1 MAMRS
6 WTPDQGFV
14 NKKLVRPASV
24 STSLSLELCT
34 FPSTLGSSVAA
45 DALEQLLVVEK
56 SLQGDYF
63 TCNEEV
69 KTFLKDITAAV
80 KKLEEMR
87 KNTIEMLEIESM
99 ELSRLYF
106 LLETVPNSMHRELE
120 ECITD
125 ARKLNL
131 FEISQMRKKIE
142 KMNSEVKLLNS
153 KISDLKNI
161 NEVLGAKQAELAKQH
176 AKYVLLLNQTL
187 EEKANATIYIND
199 TYTRIN
205 FEKEEIGLQK
215 QCLQTASDLIEKHKQ
230 EYLEKKEYLAVHI
243 KEVKQSCEE
252 RRKEAYYKR
261 KELTRLQNKII
272 KMKQTVTSSSVIISD
287 QSQEIARLQ
296 EAINIWKKKVE
307 DMRRVCESLEEK
319 LLFFMN
325 HKQQLD
331 NSSTE
336 KKNGFV
342 NKIQQMGEKLQ
353 KMNLENK
360 DLRQRLNTLL
370 KQYKTTLKEEEAV
383 TLQKQHMAEE
393 HQKQVSLITQKET
406 FLAQR
411 KLDIKRM
418 EEGFGTLHDLN
429 TATKEVYRKQ
439 IKLMAENREKEIQRC
454 VINQW
459 KIVCS
464 KKRHA
469 RWLLKIK
476 HSLRKIITE
485 IEIAEEKRLRL
496 LEETKRRRK
505 EINRFVHQIEK
516 IKEQLMQEEK
526 EYIKKEKR
534 LIKELGKYE
543 DLIIKEIRINK
554 VKEEELGDTL
564 PQLQVAE
571 EDFREKNRTLRSLH
585 SDISAKRQEERL
597 LSNYIFRY
605 RKDII
610 RCSGNTENVKR
621 EIKHLRN
628 LESEKNKKHF
638 EILKN
643 LENEIYVNDQK
654 MHLLILENQK
664 LREYLAYLKKQT
676 QEYVSKQ
683 VVTVQNSGDLS
694 WQLIAQHSQ
703 YSDLLAEFQILI
715 KELVDAGEDTLQE
728 IKSLVSKLQYRDEKI
743 ESISSWLLEGIGR
756 LRRLMEEES
765 PSLSKVDLQELGKK
779 QKNKKVLRF
788 SPSIHA
794 RRDRNCKLLKKQPGS
809 PKKHRPSKCPDN
821 RRPNDTIVKELRTDM
836 LKVSDKKQGDIL
848 ITGVQKH
855 GRAPKSTHTACPG
868 FQGDG

>member
-6 WTPDQGFV
+6 WTPDLGFV

-34 FPSTLGSSVAA
+34 FPTTLGSSVAA
-45 DALEQLLVVEK
+45 NALEQLFVVEK

-69 KTFLKDITAAV
+69 KTFLKDITVAV

-120 ECITD
+120 ECISE
-125 ARKLNL
+125 ARKLNIL
-131 FEISQMRKKIE
+131 EISQMRRKIE
-142 KMNSEVKLLNS
+142 KMKSEVKLLNS
-153 KISDLKNI
+153 EISDLKNI
-161 NEVLGAKQAELAKQH
+161 NEVLGIKQAELAKQH
-176 AKYVLLLNQTL
+176 AKFVLMLNQTL
-187 EEKANATIYIND
+187 EEKAVATIYIND

-215 QCLQTASDLIEKHKQ
+215 QCLKEASGLIEKHKQ
-230 EYLEKKEYLAVHI
+230 EFLEKKEHLAVHI

-252 RRKEAYYKR
+252 RRKEAYLKR

-287 QSQEIARLQ
+287 QGIEIARLQ
-296 EAINIWKKKVE
+296 EAIAIWKKKVE
-307 DMRRVCESLEEK
+307 DMRRICESLEEK
-319 LLFFMN
+319 LSFYLT
-325 HKQQLD
+325 HKQQMD
-331 NSSTE
+331 IVSTE

-383 TLQKQHMAEE
+383 TLQKQKMSEE
-393 HQKQVSLITQKET
+393 HQKQVTLITQKET
-406 FLAQR
+406 FLSQR
-411 KLDIKRM
+411 KLDIKNM

-429 TATKEVYRKQ
+429 IATQEVYRKQ
-439 IKLMAENREKEIQRC
+439 IKIMTENREREIQRC

-459 KIVCS
+459 RILCS
-464 KKRHA
+464 KKRHE

-476 HSLRKIITE
+476 ISLKKIITE
-485 IEIAEEKRLRL
+485 IEIAEEKRLKL
-496 LEETKRRRK
+496 LQETKRRQK

-516 IKEQLMQEEK
+516 IKEQLMDKEK
-526 EYIKKEKR
+526 EYVKKEKR
-534 LIKELGKYE
+534 LIEELSMYE
-543 DLIIKEIRINK
+543 DLIIKETRINK

-564 PQLQVAE
+564 PQLEVAE
-571 EDFREKNRTLRSLH
+571 EEFREKNRKLRSLH

-597 LSNYIFRY
+597 LTNYIFRY

-610 RCSGNTENVKR
+610 RCTDNTENMKR
-621 EIKHLRN
+621 EIKYLRE
-628 LESEKNKKHF
+628 LESEKTQKHF

-654 MHLLILENQK
+654 LTLLVLENEK

-676 QEYVSKQ
+676 QVYSSKQ

-703 YSDLLAEFQILI
+703 YSDLLTEFQIVI

-743 ESISSWLLEGIGR
+743 ESISTWLLEGIGR
-756 LRRLMEEES
+756 LRHLMEEES
-765 PSLSKVDLQELGKK
+765 PSSLSKEDLQKLGKK
-779 QKNKKVLRF
+779 QKTQKVRF
-788 SPSIHA
+788 SPSDHA
-794 RRDRNCKLLKKQPGS
+794 RRNTLSRNCKMLKKQPRS
-809 PKKHRPSKCPDN
+809 QEKPRSCKK
-821 RRPNDTIVKELRTDM
+821 PN
-836 LKVSDKKQGDIL
+836 
-848 ITGVQKH
+848 VQ
-855 GRAPKSTHTACPG
+855 TTET
-868 FQGDG
+868 